1 MCCSSC
7 WHRLLLECVARGQR
21 ACFATPPVQPP
32 NQEWVNSTPWP
43 TLLAALANCS
53 EEDAMA
59 SVFKD
64 FSKLGQGR
72 FGKVFKLPTVAL
84 KIKRRASDMEA
95 VALQA
100 VLNQDH
106 ILQRLH
112 FEQSPLHEVLALELC
127 ECSLADS
134 PGQTTSF
141 PFWSRDLIRGLHC
154 LQLGLCHAD
163 VNPANIL
170 LKNGQL
176 RLADLG
182 ACSRMTNP
190 RPGGSLRY
198 QSPEVLRGE
207 APSASADLWSAG
219 VTMYEVMAGEH
230 FAQTRQFAGHSFRQ
244 IREDLCDAVDEALS
258 NGIPNPDR
266 MHRPHPETRRT

>member
-100 VLNQDH
+100 ALNQDH

-141 PFWSRDLIRGLHC
+141 PFWSRDLI
-154 LQLGLCHAD
+154 
-163 VNPANIL
+163 
-170 LKNGQL
+170 
-176 RLADLG
+176 
-182 ACSRMTNP
+182 P
-190 RPGGSLRY
+190 RPALLAARTLSRRRQSSQHLVEERPVAPCWPWCMQSHDKPSPRWISPVPVTRSVARRGSQRFCRPLVRRCHH
-198 QSPEVLRGE
+198 VRGYGWGTFR
-207 APSASADLWSAG
+207 ADAAVCWSQFPSNPWRFMRCSG
-219 VTMYEVMAGEH
+219 
-230 FAQTRQFAGHSFRQ
+230 RSFVQ
-244 IREDLCDAVDEALS
+244 WYPKSWQDA
-258 NGIPNPDR
+258 
-266 MHRPHPETRRT
+266 

>member
-1 MCCSSC
+1 MHLGHVLDCMSQCLLIPNQGVRRCSTMEIGISYSIAYGAGMATTAASAGAAATAAFAGATATATGGSINGLQLAF
-7 WHRLLLECVARGQR
+7 HVLQQLLA
-21 ACFATPPVQPP
+21 PPTTWTRYKRPKSLLCHAAVQPP
-32 NQEWVNSTPWP
+32 NHEWVNSTPWP
-43 TLLAALANCS
+43 ALFAALANCS

-100 VLNQDH
+100 ALNQDH

-134 PGQTTSF
+134 PGQATSF

-163 VNPANIL
+163 VKPANIL
-170 LKNGQL
+170 LKNG
-176 RLADLG
+176 
-182 ACSRMTNP
+182 
-190 RPGGSLRY
+190 
-198 QSPEVLRGE
+198 
-207 APSASADLWSAG
+207 
-219 VTMYEVMAGEH
+219 
-230 FAQTRQFAGHSFRQ
+230 
-244 IREDLCDAVDEALS
+244 
-258 NGIPNPDR
+258 
-266 MHRPHPETRRT
+266 